1 LIKSKCWFD
10 PTKSGGY
17 MGKALDIDVL
27 RTFQAVARLGRFKD
41 AADYVHRSPSAV
53 TTQIQ
58 KLEEKVGQQLF
69 ARSNQSVELT
79 SAGRHLLGEAT
90 RFLMAHDRLLA
101 TLSSQQITGKVRL
114 GVPDGYAANLMS
126 DFLPVFVAS
135 NPKLELEAVACSSAE
150 LIDLFA
156 RQRLDLAVAVSSE
169 HWQQGEW
176 LRTTQPRWAA
186 APGFEYDASRLLPL
200 ALQLKGCPYR
210 EAALQALKA
219 HGIAYRILLES
230 ANWHAVL
237 ACMRSG
243 LAVGIVEG
251 LDSGDTSLAFM
262 EGRGL
267 PALPEHHLYLL
278 TDTSHHVALQLNEML
293 KAAIQKD
300 GLSATGVIS

>member
-1 LIKSKCWFD
+1 
-10 PTKSGGY
+10 
-17 MGKALDIDVL
+17 MGKGLDINVL
-27 RTFQAVARLGRFKD
+27 RTFQAVARLGRFKE

-79 SAGRHLLGEAT
+79 PAGRHLLGEAT

-101 TLSSQQITGKVRL
+101 TLSPQQITGKVRL

-135 NPKLELEAVACSSAE
+135 NPKLELEAVARSSAE

-169 HWQQGEW
+169 DWQQGEW
-176 LRTTQPRWAA
+176 IRSTQPRWAA
-186 APGFEYDASRLLPL
+186 APGFNHDASRPLPL

-219 HGIAYRILLES
+219 QGIAYRILLES

-251 LDSGDTSLAFM
+251 LDNADPSLTYV
-262 EGRGL
+262 EGMGL
-267 PALPEHHLYLL
+267 PDLAEHHVYLL
-278 TDTSHHVALQLNEML
+278 TDTSHHVALHLNGML
-293 KAAIQKD
+293 KAAIQKE
-300 GLSATGVIS
+300 GVATPDHFPPRVIS

>member
-79 SAGRHLLGEAT
+79 PAGRHLLGEAT

-186 APGFEYDASRLLPL
+186 APGFEYDASRPLPL

-251 LDSGDTSLAFM
+251 LESGDTSLAFM
-262 EGRGL
+262 EGSDL

-300 GLSATGVIS
+300 GL